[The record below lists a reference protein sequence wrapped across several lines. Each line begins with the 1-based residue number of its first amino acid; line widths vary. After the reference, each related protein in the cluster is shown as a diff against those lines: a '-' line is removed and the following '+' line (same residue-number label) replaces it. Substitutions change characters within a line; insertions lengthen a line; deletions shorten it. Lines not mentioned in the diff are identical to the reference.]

1 MRLPNN
7 KNAVIDSEKITGYA
21 LSRDH
26 AVGKHKARVFESV
39 LGMSDKDS
47 FLLVNSILEAVQC
60 HECIEGEVDSFGAR
74 YVVDFTLTNNGRSAP
89 IRTSWIVRAGEGFP
103 RLTSVYIRTKLLPL

>member
-39 LGMSDKDS
+39 LGMSD
-47 FLLVNSILEAVQC
+47 
-60 HECIEGEVDSFGAR
+60 
-74 YVVDFTLTNNGRSAP
+74 NGRSAP